1 MNFDLFLFP
10 LCTAIKLT
18 SMLRLTLGQVPHR
31 LPPHAIRGFAAAAP
45 LQNKA
50 SRSGRKVKWT
60 PQSAPRAT
68 PVAGTPTPGQAGTDI
83 GQGGAGLFE
92 GEAPPAAEASIPTPE
107 QIEKEMLDAQ
117 PELQAKEHTQ
127 ERPNLAGTDVAQG
140 GAPETDSK
148 AQAGEQ
154 AKSANYGR
162 EFCCMGRTRSTLTD
176 WTRNP
181 RRSGGGDLHVDADL
195 QPRRH
200 ALALPRHVHLFLQ
213 HRRFRSR
220 RSRALR

>member
-1 MNFDLFLFP
+1 
-10 LCTAIKLT
+10 
-18 SMLRLTLGQVPHR
+18 MLRVTLGQVPHR
-31 LPPHAIRGFAAAAP
+31 LAPHAIRGFASAAP

-92 GEAPPAAEASIPTPE
+92 GEAPAAEASIPTPE

-117 PELQAKEHTQ
+117 PELQAKDNTQ
-127 ERPNLAGTDVAQG
+127 ERPNLAGTDVAHG

-154 AKSANYGR
+154 AKTEIYGQCSAAAGPNTYG
-162 EFCCMGRTRSTLTD
+162 
-176 WTRNP
+176 P
-181 RRSGGGDLHVDADL
+181 
-195 QPRRH
+195 P
-200 ALALPRHVHLFLQ
+200 
-213 HRRFRSR
+213 
-220 RSRALR
+220 